1 MGALEDK
8 ARKARIAAKETGSA
22 ARDTARRNASTA
34 KIKLTMGEE
43 QKATKILKNRMQI
56 DRSKTAARAT
66 NIVKTQAVKTAAKR
80 VAAATGNGTAT
91 AKPTAT
97 KKPLTKSEKDFIA
110 GQKLKAKITKKT
122 GVYPNTAN

>member
-56 DRSKTAARAT
+56 DRSKTAARAV
-66 NIVKTQAVKTAAKR
+66 NIAKTQAIKTAAKR
-80 VAAATGNGTAT
+80 VAAATGNPQRKA
-91 AKPTAT
+91 ASKPKPKAGPMETT
-97 KKPLTKSEKDFIA
+97 RVGGIISIPKKP
-110 GQKLKAKITKKT
+110 KKT
-122 GVYPNTAN
+122 VY